1 MKNRFF
7 TRKDGAILVGISV
20 FTCCVLISMFSAVTN
35 MLALWAIGA
44 VLSVIVACLYLQI
57 ATDMDE
63 RKMAVDNLISNIK
76 RALESEEYGDL
87 ILEYSY
93 GRYSFEVAM
102 RISFDERREETGVEF
117 LGDKETYLKRT
128 NICAEILDVTAWY
141 EDEEVFMREV
151 HSLVGDTINL

>member
-35 MLALWAIGA
+35 MIALWVIGA

-63 RKMAVDNLISNIK
+63 RRAAVENLMSNIK
-76 RALESEEYGDL
+76 RVLESEECGDL
-87 ILEYSY
+87 TYDYSY
-93 GRYSFEVAM
+93 GKYSFEVAM
-102 RISFDERREETGVEF
+102 RVSFDERREETGVEF